1 MAGGAC
7 PGLAVGD
14 PYLSPVYGTANRA
27 ARALWGLAWTLLVRP
42 SPRPMHAW
50 RAFILRCFGARLGA
64 DCHVY
69 PSARI
74 WAPWNLICESAV
86 AIADGAEIY
95 NPKPISLGSHSIV
108 SQHAYLCGAT
118 HDLNDPGFPMI
129 SEPIRIGAYAW
140 ICARATVQMGVTVG
154 EGAVLGLGS
163 VATRDL
169 DAWSIYAGIPA
180 RRIKDRPRHA
190 TEAATKSI
198 PGV

>member
-1 MAGGAC
+1 
-7 PGLAVGD
+7 
-14 PYLSPVYGTANRA
+14 
-27 ARALWGLAWTLLVRP
+27 
-42 SPRPMHAW
+42 MHAW